1 MDDLHVGGIRVVEKR
16 VDYRTERILGSARH
30 GVEPFQ
36 NPFQLLEPIALAIN
50 EERMGRNVHDSR
62 SRMSVRS
69 RCCLAGFRA
78 SLEKGN
84 VVKTGGL

>member
-1 MDDLHVGGIRVVEKR
+1 
-16 VDYRTERILGSARH
+16 
-30 GVEPFQ
+30 
-36 NPFQLLEPIALAIN
+36 
-50 EERMGRNVHDSR
+50 MGRNVHDSR

-69 RCCLAGFRA
+69 GCRLAGFRA